1 MCVCVCVR
9 GCVFVRARGGDVQV
23 QGCEGEVRDK
33 TTLSD
38 PSHVGVAIGGT
49 RSMEALKHK

>member
-1 MCVCVCVR
+1 MCVR